1 MCSGQEARLFRFGAG
16 CAVALLLNVWTPPPA
31 NAQSADQAAATQ
43 PLVERQ
49 KLIQDRLQRLEE
61 TMIKLSRA
69 LAESEPEKSERLR
82 ETLDE
87 AGRRRLKARIAHL
100 VDLLRK
106 QELSAAEREQAA
118 ALADLE
124 SLLDTLSS
132 TLNEAERRR
141 EERKRLE
148 ALKREVR
155 ALLDEQI
162 DAMQKTHEIAAEIE
176 ASRRRADEKEGG
188 KTEASDPKTGDAAP
202 PKPTAAAAQAM
213 QEAESRQRELQRKAT
228 ELHKK
233 MKAKKSEIPTP
244 GVEQIGQAE
253 QAMDEA
259 AENLREVRPREAEP
273 QQQKAAEKLQESIDE
288 LENALRQIRKEEMEE
303 TLATLESRL
312 AGLLE
317 GEKKVRAAVV
327 GLVEQPP
334 AEWTRDEQLAV
345 ADAARTQSELAEEAE
360 SIRRILVDEGTTVI
374 LPELIGQ
381 AAGDIRNVAARLSRN
396 EATAETRSI
405 LDDIIQLLEEMLEA
419 VKTRRDENE
428 HRQDSQDGQEG
439 QPDENRPLLP
449 GSAELKLLRS
459 SQLRIN
465 HRTAAIGAA
474 PATVDGE
481 IDPARAA
488 RRQAE
493 LDALSHRQRQLSEL
507 TRRMNERK

>member
-1 MCSGQEARLFRFGAG
+1 MPCGQEARGRRRGARR
-16 CAVALLLNVWTPPPA
+16 AILLAFIALAIPA
-31 NAQSADQAAATQ
+31 ARAQVSAEQAAASQ

-87 AGRRRLKARIAHL
+87 AGRRRVKARIAQL
-100 VDLLRK
+100 VELLKK
-106 QELSAAEREQAA
+106 QDLSAAEREQAA

-148 ALKREVR
+148 ELKRQVR

-162 DAMQKTHEIAAEIE
+162 DAMQKTHEIAAEID
-176 ASRRRADEKEGG
+176 ANRRRAGDKAGEKSEGAQPKPG
-188 KTEASDPKTGDAAP
+188 EAAAP
-202 PKPTAAAAQAM
+202 KSSEAASQAL
-213 QEAESRQRELQRKAT
+213 QEAEARQRELQRKAA
-228 ELHKK
+228 ELQKK
-233 MKAKKSEIPTP
+233 MKSKKADSATP
-244 GVEQIGQAE
+244 GVEQVGEAE
-253 QAMDEA
+253 KAMDEA
-259 AENLREVRPREAEP
+259 AENLGDVRPREAEP
-273 QQQKAAEKLQESIDE
+273 QQQRAAEKLQESIDE
-288 LENALRQIRKEEMEE
+288 LEKALRQIRKEEMEE

-312 AGLLE
+312 AALLD
-317 GEKKVRAAVV
+317 GEKKVRSAVG
-327 GLVEQPP
+327 GLVERPA

-345 ADAARTQSELAEEAE
+345 AEAARTQGELADEAE

-381 AAGDIRNVAARLSRN
+381 AAADIRNVAARLSRS
-396 EATAETRSI
+396 EATAETRAI
-405 LDDIIQLLEEMLEA
+405 LDDVIQLLEEVLES
-419 VKTRRDENE
+419 VKSRRDENE
-428 HRQDSQDGQEG
+428 RQESPEGQEG

-465 HRTAAIGAA
+465 NRTTAIASGPAA
-474 PATVDGE
+474 VDGAL
-481 IDPARAA
+481 DPAQAA
-488 RRQAE
+488 RRQQE
-493 LDALSHRQRQLSEL
+493 LDALSERQRQLSEL